1 MNFRKTLTI
10 TSAALLALSL
20 AACSSDEPEAAAEGE
35 LDQLTVGVIPI
46 AAYAAIPYGI
56 EHGIF
61 EEHGLEVTAQAS
73 SGGAEMLPA
82 LQTGDMDVVI
92 GNVSN
97 LLLAVDQG
105 LDMRVVSGYQQSLPE
120 GHDVNGV
127 VVKADS
133 GIETWADLE
142 GAEVAVNALRGQGDL
157 TIMESVDQDG
167 GDPEQ
172 VNFVEL
178 NFPDMESQL
187 ERGNV
192 DAVWLPEP
200 FLHNALEGDDY
211 KLLGHPNQIVSGMP
225 TVVSFV
231 TGDLVDENPELVE
244 RYQAALDETLTTF
257 ASDEE
262 GAMEAVMEFMDA
274 PKEVAEIAS
283 ELESH
288 DAAIP
293 TKQIEELA
301 ELMVKYGFVEE
312 NPISD
317 GFFFGS
323 SQ

>member
-1 MNFRKTLTI
+1 MKFKKTISL

-20 AACSSDEPEAAAEGE
+20 SACSNGEPDAAADGE
-35 LDQLTVGVIPI
+35 LDELTVGIIPI

-56 EHGIF
+56 DHGIF
-61 EEHGLEVTAQAS
+61 EEHGLDVTAQAS

-105 LDMRVVSGYQQSLPE
+105 LDMRVVSGYQNSLPE
-120 GHDVNGV
+120 GQDVNGV
-127 VVKADS
+127 VVRADS

-200 FLHNALEGDDY
+200 FMHNALESDDY

-231 TGDLVDENPELVE
+231 TGELVDEDPDLVR
-244 RYQAALDETLTTF
+244 RYQAAMDDVLTAF
-257 ASDEE
+257 AADEE
-262 GAMEAVMEFMDA
+262 GAMEAVVEFMDV
-274 PKEVAEIAS
+274 PPEVAEIAS
-283 ELESH
+283 DLESH

-293 TKQIEELA
+293 AEAIQQLA
-301 ELMVKYGFVEE
+301 DLMVKYDFVEE
-312 NPISD
+312 NPISE
-317 GFFFGS
+317 GFFFEE
-323 SQ
+323 

>member
-1 MNFRKTLTI
+1 MKFSKTMAV

-20 AACSSDEPEAAAEGE
+20 SACSDGESDATAEGG
-35 LDQLTVGVIPI
+35 LDEITVGIIPI

-56 EHGIF
+56 DHGIF
-61 EEHGLEVTAQAS
+61 EEHGLDVTAQPS

-127 VVKADS
+127 VVRADS
-133 GIETWADLE
+133 GIESWVDLE

-157 TIMESVDQDG
+157 TIMESVAEDG
-167 GDPEQ
+167 GDPAE

-192 DAVWLPEP
+192 DAVWVPEP
-200 FLHNALEGDDY
+200 FMHNALESDDY
-211 KLLGHPNQIVSGMP
+211 ELLGHPNQVVAGMP

-231 TGDLVDENPELVE
+231 TGELAHEDPDLIE
-244 RYQAALDETLTTF
+244 RYQAALDEVLTAF

-262 GAMEAVMEFMDA
+262 GAMEAVMEFMDL
-274 PKEVAEIAS
+274 PQEEAEIAS
-283 ELESH
+283 ELTSH

-293 TKQIEELA
+293 DDQIEQLA
-301 ELMVKYGFVEE
+301 ELMVKYEFVEE
-312 NPISD
+312 NPISE
-317 GFFFGS
+317 GFFVE
-323 SQ
+323 